1 VKSSSGRSSI
11 APKISELLWFDSK
24 SPFST
29 LAKFLIADLVLVCVI
44 AVGVNVASRSA
55 GTSEAILDVKDR
67 TVILARALPPLNVI
81 DNGTKLSPESFE
93 AVGRMVASERSAA
106 KLLRAKVWNVNG
118 DVLYSDEPELIGQN
132 FKLAD
137 DELAAV
143 TSQET
148 IADVTDLTAA
158 ENVYE
163 REIGKALQVY
173 LPMESASGQPLLFET
188 YYPFSTVTAAAERY
202 RAAFRSIN
210 RGAMLVLTLL
220 QVLLAWVV
228 LRRIRQLQLLRERSL
243 QSAVDSSMLERRRIA
258 GDLHDGVVQELAG
271 LALTL
276 GGTAHRLRTASES
289 TPPKAVEPAIV
300 NAVSDA
306 ASEARSAIATLR
318 TLLIDIYPP
327 NLEEEGLEAAI
338 EGLAVG
344 LRNRDIAT
352 VVELDPKVELNRSGE
367 ALAFRTVQELS
378 RNVQRHSKAQHA
390 WIGIRREGR
399 FTVISV
405 EDDGIGIGDEP
416 VASDHF
422 GTRLLADLAD
432 ELSGNFEIGPREG
445 GGTVARMEVLS
456 K

>member
-1 VKSSSGRSSI
+1 MPENANCIQINETAAVAIRGVK
-11 APKISELLWFDSK
+11 EH
-24 SPFST
+24 
-29 LAKFLIADLVLVCVI
+29 
-44 AVGVNVASRSA
+44 
-55 GTSEAILDVKDR
+55 
-67 TVILARALPPLNVI
+67 
-81 DNGTKLSPESFE
+81 
-93 AVGRMVASERSAA
+93 
-106 KLLRAKVWNVNG
+106 LLRDHRRARHDARPRGVPH
-118 DVLYSDEPELIGQN
+118 D
-132 FKLAD
+132 
-137 DELAAV
+137 
-143 TSQET
+143 
-148 IADVTDLTAA
+148 
-158 ENVYE
+158 
-163 REIGKALQVY
+163 
-173 LPMESASGQPLLFET
+173 
-188 YYPFSTVTAAAERY
+188 
-202 RAAFRSIN
+202 RAA
-210 RGAMLVLTLL
+210 
-220 QVLLAWVV
+220 
-228 LRRIRQLQLLRERSL
+228 
-243 QSAVDSSMLERRRIA
+243 D
-258 GDLHDGVVQELAG
+258 
-271 LALTL
+271 
-276 GGTAHRLRTASES
+276 AHRLRAASES

-344 LRNRDIAT
+344 LRNRDIDT
-352 VVELDPKVELNRSGE
+352 VVDLDPKVELNRSGE

-432 ELSGNFEIGPREG
+432 ELNGNFEIGPREG